1 MIDKKTEQDIRG
13 LEEFLEFWTKFHA
26 LYGGL
31 ITRATISEEDE
42 SKFLEQKEMIRK
54 KYEGLVSALEFRY
67 TQHGRLT
74 DPVSDILALE
84 GVRFMSEKNMHKR
97 GDDWRDSYIFLNSI
111 LERLKNKKRR
121 LEQFSPVG
129 VFFKRVMER
138 I

>member
-1 MIDKKTEQDIRG
+1 MIDRKTEQDIKA
-13 LEEFLEFWTKFHA
+13 LEEFLEFWMKFHA

-31 ITRATISEEDE
+31 TAKGLISEEDE

-54 KYEGLVSALEFRY
+54 KYDGIVSALDFKY
-67 TQHGRLT
+67 TQHGRMT
-74 DPVSDILALE
+74 DPVSDILALDS
-84 GVRFMSEKNMHKR
+84 VRFMSEKNMHKR
-97 GDDWRDSYIFLNSI
+97 DGDWRDSYIFLNSI

-138 I
+138 K